1 MQDKDA
7 KRLGHRMLKMY
18 EDQEPAI
25 QKLAAENG
33 ATCRKGCSHCCNLM
47 IYISLPEAIAIAE
60 TLLQLPPQALGAI
73 SRNLFNATQK
83 LQYDRTAHFNTN
95 TPCVF
100 LDAQRSCS
108 IYTVRP
114 TPCRTYF
121 VVSQPSNCSSEGGE
135 KTVTRINTQ
144 AFDLEAIE
152 EALRLSKQR
161 GYPPLIAPIPVAV
174 LWAIR
179 LVTEGEAGFIKT
191 LAEAPPQGMA
201 DIRSWTMHIMDS
213 LGEEEMPPSEVP
225 AGLVTIDVPQT

>member
-18 EDQEPAI
+18 EDQEPAL

-33 ATCRKGCSHCCNLM
+33 ATCRKGCSHCCNLL
-47 IYISLPEAIAIAE
+47 INISLPEALAIAE
-60 TLLQLPPQALGAI
+60 TLLKLPPQALGAI
-73 SRNLFNATQK
+73 TRNLFNQTQK
-83 LQYDRTAHFNTN
+83 LQYDAAAYFHTN

-100 LDAQRSCS
+100 LDGQRTCS
-108 IYTVRP
+108 IYAVRP

-121 VVSQPSNCSSEGGE
+121 AVTPPSNCSSEGGE
-135 KTVTRINTQ
+135 QTVARVNTN

-191 LAEAPPQGMA
+191 LAEAPSQGMA
-201 DIRSWTMHIMDS
+201 DIRTWTLHIMDS
-213 LGEEEMPPSEVP
+213 LSEEEQAVP
-225 AGLVTIDVPQT
+225 VRESSTPV